1 MDPWNYDPARD
12 LEKPMIERLRHFP
25 REPDI
30 LVYGLR
36 LSAAFLVRFWLRL
49 YHRLSISGLENL
61 PAEGSFVMVANHS
74 SHLDVLC
81 LLAAL
86 PWSRLHRTFPAAAQD
101 YFFVNAP
108 RVFLAAV
115 AVNAM
120 PFNRHSNPC
129 HSLDLC
135 RQVLDNA
142 GNALI
147 LFPEGT
153 RSTTGE
159 LGEFKPGVGLVVA
172 GTTYPV
178 LPCYVEGA
186 HRAWPKGA
194 WIPRP
199 TKVRLHIGPPRQYP
213 HLEPCKEA
221 AVQIAGEL
229 REAVVA
235 LSEHTDPSR

>member
-49 YHRLSISGLENL
+49 YHRLSIRGLENL

-108 RVFLAAV
+108 RVFLAARTFST
-115 AVNAM
+115 
-120 PFNRHSNPC
+120 PLSRYSSC
-129 HSLDLC
+129 SRIISLTSE
-135 RQVLDNA
+135 
-142 GNALI
+142 
-147 LFPEGT
+147 LFPDPLTPVTQTNRPSGI
-153 RSTTGE
+153 STSTS
-159 LGEFKPGVGLVVA
+159 A
-172 GTTYPV
+172 RN
-178 LPCYVEGA
+178 C
-186 HRAWPKGA
+186 HM
-194 WIPRP
+194 PRC
-199 TKVRLHIGPPRQYP
+199 G
-213 HLEPCKEA
+213 
-221 AVQIAGEL
+221 
-229 REAVVA
+229 
-235 LSEHTDPSR
+235 SM